1 MAESD
6 DGQEKTEDPTPK
18 KREEARERG
27 QIATS
32 KEMFVFGS
40 IAGATGLLALSR
52 GLLPHLAGDWA
63 SFFVFDSAAQLDALI
78 AQRLREGLVKVVV
91 IPLVIGLPLLAVTLL
106 TQAAVG
112 GIVFAPKA
120 LGFKPEKIDP
130 LKGLKRMVSLQALV
144 ELVKALLK
152 VSLLVT
158 AAAVVLGPML
168 PALDRMATMAPG
180 ASAALLGTGVLRILS
195 AMTVALAIVGGVD
208 LVWQLHSLGKKLRMS
223 RQDIKDEAKQ
233 TEGAPEMKGQMRR
246 LQMQAAQKG
255 AARRKALD
263 DVPDATAVITNP
275 VHFAVALRYVHGQP
289 GAPKILAMGR
299 GAMAHDIVARARA
312 AGVTILQAPPLARA
326 LYFTGDIG
334 TEISERLYTAVAAVL
349 AHVYRIDHGE
359 EDTMPDIDLPP
370 DLRLDE
376 YGHPLSG
383 AAR

>member
-1 MAESD
+1 MAEGEG
-6 DGQEKTEDPTPK
+6 GQEKTEEATPK

-32 KEMFVFGS
+32 KEMFVFGG
-40 IAGATGLLALSR
+40 IAGATAILALSR

-63 SFFVFDSAAQLDALI
+63 SFFMFDSTTQMDTLILD
-78 AQRLREGLVKVVV
+78 RLRIGLFHVLV
-91 IPLVIGLPLLAVTLL
+91 IPLVIALPLLGVTLL

-144 ELVKALLK
+144 ELAKALLK

-168 PALDRMATMAPG
+168 PAFDRMATMAPG
-180 ASAALLGTGVLRILS
+180 ASAALLGTGIIRVLS
-195 AMTVALAIVGGVD
+195 ALTIALAIVGGVD
-208 LVWQLHSLGKKLRMS
+208 LAWQLHSTGKQLRMS
-223 RQDIKDEAKQ
+223 RQEIKDESKQ
-233 TEGAPEMKGQMRR
+233 SEGSPELKGQIRR

-255 AARRKALD
+255 ASRRKALA

-275 VHFAVALRYVHGQP
+275 VHFAVALKYVHGQP
-289 GAPKILAMGR
+289 GAPRILAMGR
-299 GAMAHDIVARARA
+299 GAMAHDIVDRARR
-312 AGVTILQAPPLARA
+312 AGVTVLQAPPLARA

-334 TEISERLYTAVAAVL
+334 IEISERLYTAVAAVL
-349 AHVYRIDHGE
+349 AHVYRIDNGE
-359 EDTMPDIDLPP
+359 DEDMPDIDLPA

-376 YGHPLSG
+376 HGQPSTG
-383 AAR
+383 AVR